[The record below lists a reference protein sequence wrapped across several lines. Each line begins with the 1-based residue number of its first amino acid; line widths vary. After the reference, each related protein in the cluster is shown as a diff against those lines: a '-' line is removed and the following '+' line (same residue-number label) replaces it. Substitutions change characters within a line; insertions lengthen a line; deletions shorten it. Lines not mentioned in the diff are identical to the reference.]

1 MEDHEEKKV
10 VLLIEDNVFGRI
22 PCLSSGLKF
31 VLPKQEHRKFDPWL
45 EN

>member
-1 MEDHEEKKV
+1 METRKRKKV

-31 VLPKQEHRKFDPWL
+31 VLPKQGA
-45 EN
+45 